1 MRKYIREN
9 LKTMI
14 LVTIML
20 LATTVFITT
29 NELVAKRLP
38 EASELKE
45 AGCYA
50 EAGSVFEY
58 TGNEIE
64 PEIREVVFTN
74 EEGEIIRRE
83 SGEFTVLA
91 YTENVEVG
99 TASIE
104 VRLNG
109 YAGSKILVNAFKI
122 RPAMVKNLQSKQITQ
137 EAVDLSWDA
146 VTGADGYL
154 VYKSV
159 DNGASY
165 SLLNSIT
172 DGMTTSCQDTEI
184 ECNTTYLYKI
194 CAYMNV
200 NGANVYGNNSA
211 VSRQT
216 TYIATP
222 VLKEAVNA
230 SYNTIRISWDAVE
243 GATGYQVYRST
254 TANSGFECI
263 KEITDGLVNSY
274 EDATCECGQE
284 YIYYIKASQLL
295 GKNTV
300 FGLESNRVSTKTTPN
315 QVALRGTISSDNTQ
329 VSLSWKKTLGA
340 KGYEI
345 YRSDESTGN
354 YRLVEIFDQEDVLT
368 WNDSGLKEKT
378 EYFYKVRA
386 FCEFKGE
393 KIYGKYSNVFEK
405 DVKIEYTYGPA
416 TGSVSGISKYVG
428 APYVWGGRTPS
439 GWDCGGFTQ
448 WAMKECFG
456 VTIAKSAA
464 AQGAGGKSV
473 SMSDRSQWQ
482 PGDILAY
489 SDGSRVTHVAMYI
502 GNGQMIHALNTKY
515 DTLIQGVDHYEKWDS
530 GNKLVAVKRYH

>member
-38 EASELKE
+38 EAAELRE

-83 SGEFTVLA
+83 SGEFTVID

-109 YAGSKILVNAFKI
+109 YAGSKVLVNAFKI
-122 RPAMVKNLQSKQITQ
+122 RPAMVRNLQSNQTTQ

-194 CAYMNV
+194 SAYMNV

-211 VSRQT
+211 VARQT

-222 VLKEAVNA
+222 VLKEAVNV

-254 TANSGFECI
+254 TANGEFECI

-284 YIYYIKASQLL
+284 Y
-295 GKNTV
+295 
-300 FGLESNRVSTKTTPN
+300 F
-315 QVALRGTISSDNTQ
+315 
-329 VSLSWKKTLGA
+329 
-340 KGYEI
+340 
-345 YRSDESTGN
+345 
-354 YRLVEIFDQEDVLT
+354 
-368 WNDSGLKEKT
+368 
-378 EYFYKVRA
+378 
-386 FCEFKGE
+386 
-393 KIYGKYSNVFEK
+393 
-405 DVKIEYTYGPA
+405 
-416 TGSVSGISKYVG
+416 
-428 APYVWGGRTPS
+428 
-439 GWDCGGFTQ
+439 
-448 WAMKECFG
+448 
-456 VTIAKSAA
+456 
-464 AQGAGGKSV
+464 
-473 SMSDRSQWQ
+473 
-482 PGDILAY
+482 
-489 SDGSRVTHVAMYI
+489 
-502 GNGQMIHALNTKY
+502 
-515 DTLIQGVDHYEKWDS
+515 
-530 GNKLVAVKRYH
+530 